1 MNSVKKNFLYNI
13 AYQILMIIIPL
24 ITVPIVTRSL
34 GATNLGI
41 YSYTN
46 SITNYFMLFG
56 LLGISNYGNREV
68 AKNRNNKNTLSIT
81 FWNIYTVQFVFSII
95 VLFIYIIYAIFLSNY
110 STIAL
115 IQVLFIISTILDI
128 NWFFF
133 GIEKFKT
140 TVTRNAIIKII
151 SLLLIIAFVNNPS
164 DLWKYTLI
172 LSFGTFLSQFVL
184 WFFLFKEIDFVPL
197 KKISIKEHLKGIF
210 VLFIPVISYSIYK
223 LMDKIM
229 IGMFTD
235 VSNVAFYENAEKI
248 INVPTLVVAALG
260 TVMMP
265 RISNLISNNNVDD
278 AKKYFNASIEFV
290 FFFSIP
296 VVFGLIFVGSDLCQI
311 YLGNDFI
318 KSGQLLQL
326 LSVTV
331 FFVSIAN
338 VVRTQYLIPM
348 AKDKIYII
356 STVLGAVINFIL
368 NIILIQM
375 IGVSGACIGTIVA
388 EFVVMFYQIILT
400 KKEIN
405 YTQYFQKF
413 FVFCIKALAM
423 SIIIVILKKCSLFKN
438 DILNLFFIVIVSG
451 GVYLLLN
458 YRYVFNS
465 ILSLVKKNNKAL

>member
-1 MNSVKKNFLYNI
+1 M
-13 AYQILMIIIPL
+13 
-24 ITVPIVTRSL
+24 
-34 GATNLGI
+34 
-41 YSYTN
+41 
-46 SITNYFMLFG
+46 
-56 LLGISNYGNREV
+56 
-68 AKNRNNKNTLSIT
+68 
-81 FWNIYTVQFVFSII
+81 
-95 VLFIYIIYAIFLSNY
+95 
-110 STIAL
+110 
-115 IQVLFIISTILDI
+115 
-128 NWFFF
+128 
-133 GIEKFKT
+133 
-140 TVTRNAIIKII
+140 
-151 SLLLIIAFVNNPS
+151 
-164 DLWKYTLI
+164 
-172 LSFGTFLSQFVL
+172 SQFVL

-197 KKISIKEHLKGIF
+197 KKISIKEHFKGIF

-318 KSGQLLQL
+318 KSGQILQL

-400 KKEIN
+400 RKEIN

-413 FVFCIKALAM
+413 FVFCIKAFAM